1 MLKMPASQRPH
12 SSGPSTGTGA
22 PAPIV
27 LASTSETR
35 ANLLKAA
42 GVECVI
48 EPPGV
53 DEDSVKSSLRSQGAD
68 GATVAE
74 ALAELKAR
82 KVSARHREALVIGAD
97 QVLEC
102 EGRLYDKPKSVAAA
116 RDQLRELRGRS
127 HELLSSVVVA
137 RADERLWHYTSRARL
152 VMRPFS
158 DEFLEDYLSVVGDDV
173 CHSVGGYRLEG
184 RGVQL
189 FDSVGGDYF
198 AILGLPLLP
207 LLDFLRT
214 HGVVRS

>member
-1 MLKMPASQRPH
+1 
-12 SSGPSTGTGA
+12 
-22 PAPIV
+22 
-27 LASTSETR
+27 
-35 ANLLKAA
+35 
-42 GVECVI
+42 VI

-53 DEDSVKSSLRSQGAD
+53 DEDSMKSSLQSQGAD
-68 GATVAE
+68 GAAVAE

-102 EGRLYDKPKSVAAA
+102 EGRLYDKPKSVRGA
-116 RDQLRELRGRS
+116 RDQLRGLRGRA

-137 RADERLWHYTSRARL
+137 RAEERLWHYTSRVRL

-173 CHSVGGYRLEG
+173 CQSVGGYRLEG

-189 FDSVGGDYF
+189 FDVVGGDYF

-214 HGVVRS
+214 HGVIRS